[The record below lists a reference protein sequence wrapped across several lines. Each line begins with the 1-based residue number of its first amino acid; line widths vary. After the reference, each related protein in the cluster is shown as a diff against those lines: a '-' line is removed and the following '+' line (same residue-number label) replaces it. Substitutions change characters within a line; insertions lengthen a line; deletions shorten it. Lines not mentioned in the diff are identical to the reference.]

1 MTLFLCKQVPDIS
14 VIVLCDGCWLSTTV
28 TDACWNCVKIFAA
41 KAKLANVWLSASLA
55 RGCTISDDLTAMF
68 TAPKSSSRHGSCQQW
83 GADNISYFIDLCRP
97 SSLRNPLLFFSP
109 LCPYHTFSQ
118 ILKQEKPSALIT
130 LKECSCI
137 KYWAPETLFFNI
149 NSKKSPLISSH
160 PLFRNAFFFPSM
172 SISCIIGQLPSL
184 TVKIIL

>member
-1 MTLFLCKQVPDIS
+1 MPKQQQAAAFQSRSPCSSGIILLLYMTLFLCKQVPDIS

-97 SSLRNPLLFFSP
+97 SSLRNPLLFFP
-109 LCPYHTFSQ
+109 H
-118 ILKQEKPSALIT
+118 SALII
-130 LKECSCI
+130 LLVKFLSR
-137 KYWAPETLFFNI
+137 
-149 NSKKSPLISSH
+149 KSPLLWFLWKS
-160 PLFRNAFFFPSM
+160 AAA
-172 SISCIIGQLPSL
+172 
-184 TVKIIL
+184 